1 MKENGN
7 HCGNQQWSNC
17 RSRNMGMHRGC
28 MNSRMRIDSRNDG
41 TTKCYRE
48 ENEHICYG
56 EMEPVDRMRIG
67 IGYVPWQKFEN
78 VMEAEEGLM
87 HGTIFQE
94 LVMPYCGKP
103 VGRGG
108 EK

>member
-7 HCGNQQWSNC
+7 RCDNPQWNNC
-17 RSRNMGMHRGC
+17 RSRNMGMHRGY
-28 MNSRMRIDSRNDG
+28 MNSPMQMDSRNDR

-48 ENEHICYG
+48 ENAQICYG
-56 EMEPVDRMRIG
+56 EMAPVDRMRIG
-67 IGYVPWQKFEN
+67 IGYVPWQRFEN
-78 VMEAEEGLM
+78 VMDAEQGLM

-94 LVMPYCGKP
+94 LVMPYSGRP